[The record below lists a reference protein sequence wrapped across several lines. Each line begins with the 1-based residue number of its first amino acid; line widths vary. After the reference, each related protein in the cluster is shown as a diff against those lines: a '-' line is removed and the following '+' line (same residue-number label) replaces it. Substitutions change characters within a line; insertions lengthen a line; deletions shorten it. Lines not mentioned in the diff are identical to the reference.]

1 MINNDSNSLDWALDQ
16 KDVKTVE
23 NTINL
28 MDKEVLILFI
38 SKLIEKF
45 QSVNII
51 KRNFILWI
59 DCLLKYKFLTILSL
73 PKETQ
78 EKLRSMQ
85 VLIDSRTKNLEKLI
99 QVKSKLETVL
109 SLFADKGGKKTI
121 KASDS
126 NEVPMLLY
134 NESDSDEEKNKKFN
148 IKLKNNKIKVCEVE
162 KAILNKK
169 KKEVNIINDKIEKEI
184 DDEIQNIEEEDVNIE
199 MKEETEDVVEGDE
212 EEDDYNDFIDEEL
225 DENDL

>member
-1 MINNDSNSLDWALDQ
+1 
-16 KDVKTVE
+16 
-23 NTINL
+23 

-162 KAILNKK
+162 N
-169 KKEVNIINDKIEKEI
+169 